1 MQDIKNILKKI
12 YKLKILVVGDIML
25 DEYIW
30 GDIKRI
36 SEEAPIPIISVNS
49 KSYNIGGAG
58 NVASNLVGL
67 GAKVSIAGI
76 IGQDHESEIIYNIFK
91 KQNIDYSMVFS
102 LPTRQTTLKSRYL
115 SKSQQIFRVDSE
127 ISSPLLLEQKTKLF
141 EKIKSNINKYNAI
154 IIQSYDKGLIDLWL
168 IKNLLKLSKEKNI
181 PIYVDT
187 KRKNFFDFL
196 GVKFFKPNVKEISEA
211 LKTKVDKFNIE
222 KIGTELR
229 KKINCSVL
237 LITQGPDGMSLFD
250 ENGFHQIPTKAK
262 SVHDVSGAGDTV
274 ISVFVVSNLCGA
286 DNKLATELSNFAA
299 GRVCEHIGVYSIKK
313 EDLKSF

>member
-1 MQDIKNILKKI
+1 MQNINNILKKI
-12 YKLKILVVGDIML
+12 NKLKILVVGDIML
-25 DEYIW
+25 DKYIW

-36 SEEAPIPIISVNS
+36 SEEAPIPIINVNS

-67 GAKVSIAGI
+67 GAKVSIAGV
-76 IGQDHESEIIYNIFK
+76 IGQDQESQIISNFFK
-91 KQNIDYSMVFS
+91 KQNIDHSMVFS
-102 LPTRQTTLKSRYL
+102 LPKRQTTLKSRYL

-127 ISSPLLLEQKTKLF
+127 ISSPLLLEEKTKLF

-168 IKNLLKLSKEKNI
+168 IKNLLKLSKELNI
-181 PIYVDT
+181 PIYVDP

-196 GVKFFKPNVKEISEA
+196 GVQFFKPNIKEISEA
-211 LKTKVDKFNIE
+211 LKKNVDKSNIE
-222 KIGTELR
+222 QIGIELR

-274 ISVFVVSNLCGA
+274 ISVFVAANLCGA
-286 DNKLATELSNFAA
+286 DNKLSTDLSNFAA
-299 GRVCEHIGVYSIKK
+299 GKVCEQIGVYSIKK

>member
-1 MQDIKNILKKI
+1 MQDIKNILKNI

-102 LPTRQTTLKSRYL
+102 LPQDK
-115 SKSQQIFRVDSE
+115 
-127 ISSPLLLEQKTKLF
+127 LL
-141 EKIKSNINKYNAI
+141 
-154 IIQSYDKGLIDLWL
+154 
-168 IKNLLKLSKEKNI
+168 
-181 PIYVDT
+181 
-187 KRKNFFDFL
+187 
-196 GVKFFKPNVKEISEA
+196 
-211 LKTKVDKFNIE
+211 
-222 KIGTELR
+222 
-229 KKINCSVL
+229 
-237 LITQGPDGMSLFD
+237 
-250 ENGFHQIPTKAK
+250 
-262 SVHDVSGAGDTV
+262 
-274 ISVFVVSNLCGA
+274 
-286 DNKLATELSNFAA
+286 
-299 GRVCEHIGVYSIKK
+299 
-313 EDLKSF
+313 